1 MLYRKLIHPQLL
13 KREDEIDR
21 CLGKVKNAGYDM
33 VYSLVSRWFEYAT
46 NLIMTAAVKVEYI
59 LYEFIGMPGFR
70 FWCADL
76 FAFDLT
82 SFFFDWN
89 FM

>member
-1 MLYRKLIHPQLL
+1 MSRGSLGSSMLYRKLIHPQLL

-46 NLIMTAAVKVEYI
+46 NLIMTAAVKVESAAC
-59 LYEFIGMPGFR
+59 LNLLACPVSR
-70 FWCADL
+70 FWCL
-76 FAFDLT
+76 
-82 SFFFDWN
+82 
-89 FM
+89 